1 MSALQELDVVGVGI
15 GERGEPGDTSGGDL
29 RVGWLNPEMSEPIY
43 LGVQTVDTK
52 GDCRCCRSGRAI
64 ALVQCEP
71 RLAVDDHV
79 LPSAVP
85 GARLDAD
92 CRVPGE
98 RTI

>member
-1 MSALQELDVVGVGI
+1 MSALHELDVVGVGI
-15 GERGEPGDTSGGDL
+15 GERGESGHASVGDL
-29 RVGWLNPEMSEPIY
+29 RVGWLNPEMSEPID
-43 LGVQTVDTK
+43 LGIEIVDTK
-52 GDCRCCRSGRAI
+52 GDYRCCRSGRAI
-64 ALVQCEP
+64 ALVQSEP
-71 RLAVDDHV
+71 RFAVDDHV